1 MQYGFIVNWRI
12 ALTMVNTGKLIDDE
26 NGALSKKCEL
36 NDVQPKRWR
45 GGESEET
52 AASALILG
60 LWQVRLKLCNHLPF
74 FFIICIMVM
83 ILLLPPPSST
93 SSSSYFL
100 LTILT
105 FLHLNIK
112 SISTN
117 IFIIIMITIPDLFLS
132 KWA

>member
-1 MQYGFIVNWRI
+1 MPSKSKECFFITGDSDLCHGGTGRFAKFEYLLFLLTREQSAIWI
-12 ALTMVNTGKLIDDE
+12 YCQMAIPITMVNTGKWIDDE

-52 AASALILG
+52 TASALILG

-83 ILLLPPPSST
+83 IL
-93 SSSSYFL
+93 
-100 LTILT
+100 
-105 FLHLNIK
+105 
-112 SISTN
+112 
-117 IFIIIMITIPDLFLS
+117 
-132 KWA
+132 